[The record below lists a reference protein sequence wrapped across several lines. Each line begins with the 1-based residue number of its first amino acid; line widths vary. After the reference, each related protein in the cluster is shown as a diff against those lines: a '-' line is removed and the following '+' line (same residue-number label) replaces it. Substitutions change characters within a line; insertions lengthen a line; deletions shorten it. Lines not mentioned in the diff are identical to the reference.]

1 MKKYIVA
8 VLFGVIC
15 LAGTAAYV
23 NTKISKAPIESFIVK
38 ESDGFLYLNN
48 SKEYR
53 EATKEFNKEI
63 MAKLLEFNKKL
74 GVENPEDAKEIEKLN
89 KLSETIGK
97 VIVVHTEQD
106 LRNVKKS
113 ADLLLFVVVETTD
126 ELKKEIEL
134 RKDSIEKTD
143 DGFYKFKYE
152 DKGLEKAAEI
162 SKDENLAKLAEEKV
176 EIYFT
181 EFKGYIVAGTS
192 KDNIKEYLKKVETGV
207 KNKELTAEYTKNS
220 KNIVYGI
227 ADIAKMMEKAE
238 YKLPKNEYI
247 ESLKYG
253 KVYTTYNTSKKE
265 YYVGYEVTGEG
276 ELFKI
281 IDSSKL
287 KDRKLAK
294 YVDINSIYFSNN
306 SFKAVADYAITQA
319 SKTQNGALY
328 PAMAAGMVGEPLPAY
343 LDNIGNEILVSYN
356 AENNSVAAVLNV
368 KDEKRF
374 EKSLQYIQM
383 QKNSDGSYSR
393 NGDNKNKLT
402 IKNKK
407 IYFNGPI
414 TKEGKLSKEITAD
427 TFLYSKLDFTPFK
440 SLFPALE
447 GATVTMRG
455 RATGKNVIIEGIMN
469 EDSYKKLIN
478 FAIEEAGREGSRL
491 FPKSQPEYQYEE
503 ETTTEGEI
511 ITEET
516 GEETAEETA
525 E

>member
-1 MKKYIVA
+1 MKKYLIA

-38 ESDGFLYLNN
+38 ESDAFLYVNN

-53 EATKEFNKEI
+53 EATKEFNKEM
-63 MAKLLEFNKKL
+63 MAKLLDFNKKL
-74 GVENPEDAKEIEKLN
+74 GVENPEDAKEMEKLN

-97 VIVVHTEQD
+97 IIIVHTEQD
-106 LRNVKKS
+106 IRKVKK
-113 ADLLLFVVVETTD
+113 ADDLSLFVILETTD
-126 ELKKEIEL
+126 ELKKEIET

-152 DKGLEKAAEI
+152 DKGLDKAAEI

-176 EIYFT
+176 DIYFT

-192 KDNIKEYLKKVETGV
+192 KENIKAYLKKVEAGV
-207 KNKELTAEYTKNS
+207 KNKELTEEYTKNS
-220 KNIVYGI
+220 KNIMYSVV
-227 ADIAKMMEKAE
+227 DIAKIMEKAE
-238 YKLPKNEYI
+238 FKLPKNDYV

-253 KVYTTYNTSKKE
+253 KIYTTYNIAKKE
-265 YYVGYEVTGEG
+265 YYVAYEVTGEG
-276 ELFKI
+276 SLFKI
-281 IDSSKL
+281 MDSSKL

-306 SFKAVADYAITQA
+306 SFRAVGEYIITQA
-319 SKTQNGALY
+319 SKTKNGAMY
-328 PAMAAGMVGEPLPAY
+328 PAMAAGMVGEPLPDY
-343 LDNIGNEILVSYN
+343 MGNIGDEILVNYN

-383 QKNSDGSYSR
+383 QKNKDGSYSR
-393 NGDNKNKLT
+393 MYDEKNKLT
-402 IKNKK
+402 VKNNK

-414 TKEGKLSKEITAD
+414 NKEGKLAKEITAD

-440 SLFPALE
+440 MLFPALE
-447 GATVTMRG
+447 GATITMRG
-455 RATGKNVIIEGIMN
+455 RATGKNIVLEGIMN
-469 EDSYKKLIN
+469 EESYKKVIT
-478 FAIEEAGREGSRL
+478 FALEEAGKEGSRL
-491 FPKSQPEYQYEE
+491 FPQSQPEYQYEE
-503 ETTTEGEI
+503 DTTTESEI
-511 ITEET
+511 TTEAAV
-516 GEETAEETA
+516 EEVQE
-525 E
+525 